1 MKKIF
6 YLFLILFFTYE
17 ILPAQECTI
26 YIPNTIGTELHYEMT
41 NHKGKVLGSYTQKL
55 LSIKNK
61 GGETIY
67 SMLQTT
73 MDANSKDKIF
83 MSDTIT
89 FRCKGNE
96 FYIDME
102 KYLNQKQMEAFQNM
116 EVKVTTED
124 LIYPPNLKPGQ
135 TLKDGSITI
144 SIEGG
149 VMNMNMTT
157 NIVNRKVEAHESIET
172 PAGNFKCYKLSED
185 VLSKTGF
192 VNVTLHNVMWL
203 SKDIGTVRSESYNK
217 KGKLTGITQL
227 VKIVK

>member
-6 YLFLILFFTYE
+6 YLILMLFLSSKLV
-17 ILPAQECTI
+17 LAQECSI
-26 YIPNTIGTELHYEMT
+26 YIPNTVGTELHYEMT
-41 NHKGKVLGSYTQKL
+41 NQKGKVLGSYTQKL

-73 MDANSKDKIF
+73 MDSDSKDKVIL
-83 MSDTIT
+83 SDTIT

-96 FYIDME
+96 FYIDMD

-116 EVKVTTED
+116 EVKVTTDD
-124 LIYPPNLKPGQ
+124 LIYPPNLSPGQ
-135 TLKDGSITI
+135 SLNDGSITI

-157 NIVNRKVEAHESIET
+157 NITNRKVEAHESIET
-172 PAGNFKCYKLSED
+172 PAGKFKCFKLSED
-185 VLSKTGF
+185 VQSKTGF
-192 VNVTLHNVMWL
+192 VNVRMHNVMWI
-203 SKDIGTVRSESYNK
+203 SKNIGTIRSESYNK
-217 KGKLTGITQL
+217 KGKLTGITRL
-227 VKIVK
+227 VKIIK